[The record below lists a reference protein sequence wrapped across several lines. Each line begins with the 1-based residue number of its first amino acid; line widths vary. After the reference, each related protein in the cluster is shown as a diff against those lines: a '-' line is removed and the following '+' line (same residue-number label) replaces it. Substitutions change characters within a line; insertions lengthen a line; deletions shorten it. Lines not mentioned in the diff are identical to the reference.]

1 LGRQGRSDTIYRAVA
16 HRDKE
21 YPLNQ
26 DANLRYRTKAELIYE
41 HLRSEILAG
50 RPAPGSRLVVDQ
62 IAEHLG
68 VSKVPVREAITR
80 LTGEGWLEVRPHA
93 GPVLPVI
100 TPAEIRETA
109 LIRGALESTA
119 IRAAAEHHDA
129 STHAALVGLIDRMD
143 RAVEEFP
150 RLNLELHSA
159 VIAPAPYPRM
169 KSMAVSL
176 MERALRYQ
184 IVHRVPG
191 YLDQA
196 QIEHRQIVEALTAG
210 DTERAG
216 ELTKQHILTAAER
229 LAASI

>member
-1 LGRQGRSDTIYRAVA
+1 MPPVK
-16 HRDKE
+16 RDRIRFGSRE
-21 YPLNQ
+21 EPPLSR
-26 DANLRYRTKAELIYE
+26 DSNLRYRTKAELIYE

-62 IAEHLG
+62 IAERLG

-80 LTGEGWLEVRPHA
+80 LTGEGWLEVRPHV
-93 GPVLPVI
+93 GPVLPLI

-119 IRAAAEHHDA
+119 VQAAAQHHDA
-129 STHAALVGLIDRMD
+129 ASHAALTDLLNRMD
-143 RAVEEFP
+143 SAVEDFP

-159 VIAPAPYPRM
+159 VIAPAPYPRV
-169 KSMAVSL
+169 KSMTVSL
-176 MERALRYQ
+176 MERALHYQ

-196 QIEHRQIVEALTAG
+196 QAEHRQIVEALAAG
-210 DTERAG
+210 DADRAG
-216 ELTKQHILTAAER
+216 EITRQHILTAAER
-229 LAASI
+229 LAASMEEH